1 MSFSPNVRV
10 EYFPVAFVV
19 PILLLGLQ
27 GCLEDDADRNEEE
40 DLYSDGTVSFFND
53 GERILTLECQFMETE
68 EERSMGLSG
77 REGLPGG
84 KGMLFVF
91 GAPQRIFF
99 WMKDMHFPIDIVF
112 VNVDLN
118 VTVVRSAGVEEGTPD
133 ENLTRYTGDGGT
145 MYVVEMA
152 YGLASN
158 SGVGPG
164 TRVVIEEW
172 GP

>member
-1 MSFSPNVRV
+1 M
-10 EYFPVAFVV
+10 VAFVV

-27 GCLEDDADRNEEE
+27 GCLEDDADGGNEEE

-53 GERILTLECQFMETE
+53 GERILTLQCQFMETE
-68 EERSMGLSG
+68 EERSQGLSG
-77 REGLPGG
+77 RKGLPGG

-91 GAPQRIFF
+91 PYPERVFF

-112 VNVDLN
+112 INVGLN
-118 VTVVRSAGVEEGTPD
+118 VTVVRSAGVEEEIPD

-164 TRVVIEEW
+164 TRAVIE
-172 GP
+172 

>member
-27 GCLEDDADRNEEE
+27 GCLEDDADGGNEEE

-77 REGLPGG
+77 REGLPEG

-91 GAPQRIFF
+91 TYPQRVFF

-112 VNVDLN
+112 VNGDLN

-133 ENLTRYTGDGGT
+133 ENLTRYTGDGD
-145 MYVVEMA
+145 A
-152 YGLASN
+152 PWIAIA
-158 SGVGPG
+158 P
-164 TRVVIEEW
+164 
-172 GP
+172 